1 VSLNTE
7 LYQTPEPL
15 LAKLKMQRM
24 PSSSPPLGGEKKIT
38 NVTSVMLKINGKSG
52 SMKNILAG
60 YITIL

>member
-15 LAKLKMQRM
+15 LAKLENAVNALLITT
-24 PSSSPPLGGEKKIT
+24 PPKKKNHKCHFSDAT
-38 NVTSVMLKINGKSG
+38 DQSG